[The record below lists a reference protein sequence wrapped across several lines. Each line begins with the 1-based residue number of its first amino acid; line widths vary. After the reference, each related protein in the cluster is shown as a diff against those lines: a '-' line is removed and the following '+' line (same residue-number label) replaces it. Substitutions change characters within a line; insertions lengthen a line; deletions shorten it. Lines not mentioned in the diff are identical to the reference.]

1 MNMSN
6 KKLVTQKKTVKISES
21 NLVDIIDNIIS
32 EALTIKEKEW
42 VNEANVRQAQKTAI
56 LENKISMLNKKL
68 NILVE
73 SKK

>member
-1 MNMSN
+1 MSN